1 MTEKEK
7 LIAVIKML
15 KDFRKSSKSEQ
26 KKIIKELEKK
36 VEEYE

>member
-15 KDFRKSSKSEQ
+15 KDFSKSSKSDQ
-26 KKIIKELEKK
+26 KKIIRELEKK